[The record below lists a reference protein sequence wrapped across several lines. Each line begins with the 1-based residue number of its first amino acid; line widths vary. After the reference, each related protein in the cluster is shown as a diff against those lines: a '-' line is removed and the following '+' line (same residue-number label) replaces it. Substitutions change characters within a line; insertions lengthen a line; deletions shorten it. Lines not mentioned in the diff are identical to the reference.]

1 MTKIIVALDCS
12 KDQAIHLAKQFDPK
26 KCLLKVGLELFTFD
40 QSIINVLIGMGFEVF
55 LDLKLCDIPNTV
67 SKTIKNICEMG
78 VWGTTIHAM
87 GGHEMMSAA
96 DDARTTNLKLIA
108 VTVLTSLS
116 SYQPY
121 VHMGSYFEA
130 SMIVNVLTI
139 AAYHNGMNGVV
150 CSAHE
155 VPSLKNITNTKFITI
170 CPGIRLH
177 SDEVNDQKRVAT
189 PEFARQRGA
198 NYIVV
203 GRSIT
208 NAKHPREILEKI
220 YNSLNKD

>member
-40 QSIINVLIGMGFEVF
+40 QSVINILIGMGFKIF
-55 LDLKLCDIPNTV
+55 LDLKLCDIPTTV
-67 SKTIKNICEMG
+67 AKTIRNISEMG

-96 DDARTTNLKLIA
+96 DDARTTKLKLIA
-108 VTVLTSLS
+108 VSVLTSLNN
-116 SYQPY
+116 YRPY
-121 VHMGSYFEA
+121 VHVGSYFES
-130 SMIVNVLTI
+130 SMIVNVLSI
-139 AAYHNGMNGVV
+139 AAYHNGMDGIV

-155 VPSLKNITNTKFITI
+155 VSKLKNITNTKFITV
-170 CPGIRLH
+170 CPGIRLPG
-177 SDEVNDQKRVAT
+177 DEVNDQRRVAT

-198 NYIVV
+198 DYIVV

-208 NAKHPREILEKI
+208 NAKYPEKVLEKI
-220 YNSLNKD
+220 YDSLNKD